1 MEPSAVRPHSA
12 ERISVSNI
20 SCIVLYLPNVTP
32 TESTPPARSSCLLL
46 KMRTPFSLSF
56 ARSCRWS
63 SKKESSGKPPASCSL
78 RALDRLFKSQAHGTR
93 EAATRAA
100 CRRSRNRRG
109 NSNSCPKGGRNRS
122 RRFGEHTTGENL
134 ASQTPQSKPTK
145 TVIPLLQNDRR
156 DNARRDRDK
165 DRDNDEDET
174 LPPKTIHV
182 CYRPNRR
189 ILNARRYNNRSRA
202 RSQEGYW
209 RRVESCRG
217 SIANSQRRAPEQTSF
232 IL

>member
-145 TVIPLLQNDRR
+145 TVISLLQTSAEITR
-156 DNARRDRDK
+156 AEIEIEIK
-165 DRDNDEDET
+165 DRD
-174 LPPKTIHV
+174 
-182 CYRPNRR
+182 
-189 ILNARRYNNRSRA
+189 
-202 RSQEGYW
+202 
-209 RRVESCRG
+209 
-217 SIANSQRRAPEQTSF
+217 
-232 IL
+232 